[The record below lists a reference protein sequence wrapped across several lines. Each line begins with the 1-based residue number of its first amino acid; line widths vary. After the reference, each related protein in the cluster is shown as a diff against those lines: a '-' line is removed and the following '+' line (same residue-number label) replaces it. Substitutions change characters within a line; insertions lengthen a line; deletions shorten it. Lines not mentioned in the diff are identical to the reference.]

1 MNRKEETQETQAKTQ
16 TTMAEF
22 KHRLEKRIAYA
33 KEIRELCEANMAVIK
48 ERIISNVNHYNG
60 DELIDCLES
69 NLGRYRKELSEK
81 NAKDSEIAM
90 METIYK
96 SIL

>member
-1 MNRKEETQETQAKTQ
+1 MKKPRKPKPRHKPRWPNSSTDWTSASHTP
-16 TTMAEF
+16 
-22 KHRLEKRIAYA
+22 

-48 ERIISNVNHYNG
+48 ERIISDVNHYNG

-69 NLGRYRKELSEK
+69 DLGRYRKELSEK

>member
-1 MNRKEETQETQAKTQ
+1 MNRKEETQETQAQAQ

-22 KHRLEKRIAYA
+22 KHRLEKRIANA
-33 KEIRELCEANMAVIK
+33 KETRELCEANMAVIK
-48 ERIISNVNHYNG
+48 ERIISDVNHYNG

-69 NLGRYRKELSEK
+69 DLSRYRKELAEK
-81 NAKDSEIAM
+81 TAKDSEIAM
-90 METIYK
+90 METIYN